1 MMMTTFFTGQIY
13 ERGFV
18 FILLKLHKFTF
29 DLNYLRLRL
38 S

>member
-1 MMMTTFFTGQIY
+1 MMKMAFFTGQIY
-13 ERGFV
+13 ETVIV